1 MNEEFLKQLEGKLA
15 ETVDSVMENRLK
27 ESVGPMVAE
36 NVKSIVEKM
45 RLDRAL
51 TGKDITGLNEEQKNN
66 FVGMVKAVVGM
77 KTKAN
82 EALIAEQDDRGG
94 YLVPVEV
101 ADAIVRIAAS
111 VGLVMSQAQQWPM
124 GTDEKDI
131 PAYTGSFLEGEYLG
145 VDVSGSV
152 TALNFAQAKLVA
164 KKWQVAF
171 VMGNDLLADANVA
184 LADWL
189 LALAGEAL
197 ANRVD
202 KEGLAGTSAPFVG
215 VLNHASVPTYT
226 LPSGETGFASFRVIE
241 DASDVVA
248 QLEESVLEGAAW
260 YMHRTVWA
268 KLRSQKSSS
277 GDYLLPMAGA
287 VSNGVLANLPTGGG
301 RKPVGELLGFPVYTS
316 RHLPAYS
323 ASAVSTKFIV
333 FGNMKALAF
342 GQRSSSMSMEEFR
355 SGSFGGKEI
364 ATADQRAIV
373 LKHRHAVVPALPSAF
388 VTVKTAAS

>member
-1 MNEEFLKQLEGKLA
+1 MNEEFLKQLEGSLSK
-15 ETVDSVMENRLK
+15 TVDEVMEKRLN
-27 ESVGPMVAE
+27 ESVGPMVAGE
-36 NVKSIVEKM
+36 VKKIVSQM
-45 RLDRAL
+45 RMDKAM
-51 TGKDITGLNEEQKNN
+51 TGKDITGLDDEQKTN
-66 FVGMVKAVVGM
+66 FVGMVKAVMGI

-82 EALIAEQDDRGG
+82 EALISEQDDRGG

-111 VGLVMSQAQQWPM
+111 VGLVMGQAQEWPM

-145 VDVSGSV
+145 VDASGSV
-152 TALNFAQAKLVA
+152 TALNFAQARLLA

-171 VMGNDLLADANVA
+171 VMGNDLLADAAVA

-202 KEGLAGTSAPFVG
+202 KEGLAGSGKPFVG
-215 VLNHASVPTYT
+215 VLNHPSVPTYT
-226 LPSGETGFASFRVIE
+226 LTTGETGFDKFRVVE
-241 DASDVVA
+241 DASDVAA
-248 QLEESVLEGAAW
+248 QLEESLLDGACW
-260 YMHRTVWA
+260 LMHRTVWA
-268 KLRSQKSSS
+268 KLRSQKSST

-287 VSNGVLANLPTGGG
+287 VSAGVLANLPKGGG
-301 RKPVGELLGFPVYTS
+301 TKPMGEMMGYPVYTS
-316 RHLPAYS
+316 RHMPAFT
-323 ASAVSTKFIV
+323 ASAVSTPFMV
-333 FGNMKALAF
+333 FGNLKALAY
-342 GQRSSSMSMEEFR
+342 GKRTGSMSMEEFR

-373 LKHRHAVVPALPSAF
+373 LKNRHALVVALPNAF
-388 VTVKTAAS
+388 VAVKTAAS